1 MTTRVEQVMG
11 LPISLDLRD
20 DEDGFAEVVDEV
32 FAWFRDVDARFSP
45 FKDDSEVSRYDR
57 GELTAAELSDD
68 LLEVLELC
76 AYYEQLSGG
85 AFRARLPGRGL
96 DPCAVVK
103 GWAVQRAADLLKAE
117 GATTFC
123 LNAGGDVVTA
133 GEPEPGRPW
142 RVGVRHPE
150 QPLAV
155 CAVLESRNGA
165 IATSAAYERGSHILD
180 GRSGTPATGL
190 MSVTVVASDL
200 VTADALATAA
210 FAMGEEGITWAADR
224 PGCEIL
230 IVDDSRRVH
239 RTAGLALAS

>member
-1 MTTRVEQVMG
+1 PQ
-11 LPISLDLRD
+11 
-20 DEDGFAEVVDEV
+20 
-32 FAWFRDVDARFSP
+32 
-45 FKDDSEVSRYDR
+45 
-57 GELTAAELSDD
+57 
-68 LLEVLELC
+68 
-76 AYYEQLSGG
+76 
-85 AFRARLPGRGL
+85 
-96 DPCAVVK
+96 
-103 GWAVQRAADLLKAE
+103 
-117 GATTFC
+117 
-123 LNAGGDVVTA
+123 
-133 GEPEPGRPW
+133 PGRPW

-190 MSVTVVASDL
+190 MSVTVVAGDL

-210 FAMGEEGITWAADR
+210 FAMGAEGITWAADR
-224 PGCEIL
+224 PDCEIL